1 MVSDRE
7 GLNGGKVKFL
17 MEQEDLKNTTIMVK
31 KKVFVESIIVTPKN
45 AILFLLMMKL
55 LHLGG

>member
-45 AILFLLMMKL
+45 AILLVLVMKL

>member
-17 MEQEDLKNTTIMVK
+17 MEQEDLKNTTTMVK